1 MRVVTANAFRF
12 LSLSVGAFRGFHIQG
27 VYREHRRCHALQ
39 RGDARRLGDELV
51 RRVVSGA
58 FLAASQL
65 LLLHLLRVREG
76 LLFTLLRRHDERPN
90 RDNNRRG

>member
-1 MRVVTANAFRF
+1 
-12 LSLSVGAFRGFHIQG
+12 
-27 VYREHRRCHALQ
+27 
-39 RGDARRLGDELV
+39 
-51 RRVVSGA
+51 
-58 FLAASQL
+58 LAASQL